1 MQAWNAG
8 VSDSGHWS
16 PCSAGGDSETAQLS
30 CTVYKFQTVISVL
43 LFGLP
48 GFMVNFVLVSQC
60 LSVPWQDSVVVKIKD
75 C

>member
-1 MQAWNAG
+1 MRASVTQVIGAHA
-8 VSDSGHWS
+8 HL
-16 PCSAGGDSETAQLS
+16 GDSETAQLS